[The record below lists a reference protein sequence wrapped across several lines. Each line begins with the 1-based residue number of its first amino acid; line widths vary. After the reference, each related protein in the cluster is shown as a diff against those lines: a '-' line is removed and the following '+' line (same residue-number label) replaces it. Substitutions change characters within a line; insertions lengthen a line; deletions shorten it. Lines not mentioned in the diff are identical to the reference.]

1 MSHILRHAAAVI
13 LLLFVAS
20 WFQAAWAGP
29 FTVGTR
35 KVSLT
40 AREQPIASFLQDL
53 LGQVDTPVI
62 VSPTVQGSVNGNFS
76 GDAEVTLR
84 SLSRA
89 FNLVTYYDGSVMYV
103 YSAGELVTRTLPTAT
118 RAISQRVLQSA
129 NEMRLTD
136 TRNFV
141 RVTPDGVLQVTGTVR
156 FVEQVQELARAS
168 QAKYMSNPALGF
180 KVFYLRY
187 AWAQDVTVN
196 FGGRQLMIPGVATM
210 LRSLVTSRG
219 AANVNVSQKTLR
231 PTQPKLKGQGLA
243 AIGKDGKPAPA
254 DTLGDAQDADNSVG
268 MGELG
273 QVRIEAD
280 TRLNA
285 VVVRDSPDR
294 LPMYEQLVQ
303 SLDIEPQSI
312 EIEAT
317 IIDVNTDHATELG
330 INWRANAGRASS
342 LLFGRGDASDLR
354 LQPGGSITG
363 SDITP
368 LARGGVISAV
378 LGDASQFVARIS
390 ALQTE
395 GAARVV
401 SSPQVVTLSN
411 VEALFDNSS
420 TFYVKVAGR
429 DEVDLF
435 NVSAGTSL
443 RVTPHVFKDPDGVRI
458 KLLVNLE
465 DGTLN
470 RSQPVDGLPSVDR
483 SSINTQALIYEGES
497 LLIGGLTREIKES
510 GTDKVPLFGDIPVVG
525 HLFKN
530 SRRGTAR
537 IERMFLIT
545 PRLTAKR
552 APSIGPTSFGRT
564 ASAAPAAPTAPTAPA
579 ATAAPPVPQVAAAPR
594 GQQAVQSGGASRAP
608 AQGVA
613 SAATFGAGT
622 VMAGTPAPAAVAARP
637 MPAPVLPAPMPN
649 ESVRP
654 MTREVGC
661 RGGDGCAQPSGSDGR
676 FQSSKR
682 ERGS

>member
-1 MSHILRHAAAVI
+1 MSHILRYAATAT
-13 LLLFVAS
+13 LLLFIAS
-20 WFQAAWAGP
+20 WFSAAWAGP
-29 FTVGTR
+29 LAFGAR

-62 VSPTVQGSVNGNFS
+62 VSPAVQGAVNGNFV
-76 GDAEVTLR
+76 GDAEATLR

-103 YSAGELVTRTLPTAT
+103 YNANELVSRSLPTST
-118 RAISQRVLQSA
+118 RAISQRVLQAA
-129 NEMRLTD
+129 NHMRLTD
-136 TRNFV
+136 QRNFV
-141 RVTPDGVLQVTGTVR
+141 RVTPDGVLQVTGTQR
-156 FVEQVQELARAS
+156 FVEQMQDLARAS
-168 QAKYMSNPALGF
+168 QARYMANPTLGF

-196 FGGRQLMIPGVATM
+196 FGGRQLVIPGVASM
-210 LRSLVTSRG
+210 LRSLVIARPGSQ
-219 AANVNVSQKTLR
+219 ANVHAQQKLLR
-231 PTQPKLKGQGLA
+231 PTQPKLKGKGLA
-243 AIGKDGKPAPA
+243 ATGKEPAA
-254 DTLGDAQDADNSVG
+254 DTGADPQDPDAALPLGD
-268 MGELG
+268 LG
-273 QVRIEAD
+273 TVRIEAD

-285 VVVRDSPDR
+285 VVVRDSPER
-294 LPMYEQLVQ
+294 LAMYEQLVQ

-330 INWRANAGRASS
+330 INWRASAGRSS
-342 LLFGRGDASDLR
+342 LLFGKGDSSDLR
-354 LQPGGSITG
+354 LQPGGNVVG
-363 SDITP
+363 SAISP
-368 LARGGVISAV
+368 IAKGGVISAV

-390 ALQTE
+390 ALQME

-435 NVSAGTSL
+435 NVTAGTSL

-497 LLIGGLTREIKES
+497 LLIGGLTREIKENS
-510 GTDKVPLFGDIPVVG
+510 TDKVPLFGDIPVVG

-530 SRRGTAR
+530 TRRGTAR

-552 APSIGPTSFGRT
+552 APSIGPTSYSR
-564 ASAAPAAPTAPTAPA
+564 SAAAPATPAPLPAPAAPPPRGGQAVHGSVAGKALPPGYVVPGGVQMAAQAPA
-579 ATAAPPVPQVAAAPR
+579 APVATATPTPVAPD
-594 GQQAVQSGGASRAP
+594 
-608 AQGVA
+608 
-613 SAATFGAGT
+613 
-622 VMAGTPAPAAVAARP
+622 AART
-637 MPAPVLPAPMPN
+637 L
-649 ESVRP
+649 
-654 MTREVGC
+654 TRDVGC
-661 RGGDGCAQPSGSDGR
+661 RERDGCIQPGNNSR
-676 FQSSKR
+676 WQSSSR